1 MDESW
6 RANARQILDELQAK
20 VSARDLSALL
30 EFFEDPAVLIGIA
43 GDGRTRDGR
52 REYLT
57 AITTQPANVRWDW
70 NETVMFYECD
80 SALGF
85 AAFGEFVLA
94 DEGRE
99 VRAPIRGTFFAVRAS
114 DGWRLRQFHGSIPQV
129 PS

>member
-6 RANARQILDELQAK
+6 KADAQQILDELQEK

-30 EFFEDPAVLIGIA
+30 EFFEDPAILIGTA

-52 REYLT
+52 RDYLN
-57 AITTQPANVRWDW
+57 ALTTQTAAVRWDW

-80 SALGF
+80 GALGF
-85 AAFGEFVLA
+85 AAFGEVVLT
-94 DEGRE
+94 DEAQE
-99 VRAPIRGTFFAVRAS
+99 LRAPIRGTFFAVRAS
-114 DGWRLRQFHGSIPQV
+114 DGWRLRQFHGSIPQA